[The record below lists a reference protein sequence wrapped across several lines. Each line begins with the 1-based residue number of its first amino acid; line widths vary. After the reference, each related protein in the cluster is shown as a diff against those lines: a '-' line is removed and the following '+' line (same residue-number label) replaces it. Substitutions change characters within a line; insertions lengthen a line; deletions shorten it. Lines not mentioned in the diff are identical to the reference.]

1 MLQHLHDALVPRG
14 YAVVGSFV
22 AEGVDQLCAGS
33 TSQ

>member
-14 YAVVGSFV
+14 RAVVGSFV
-22 AEGVDQLCAGS
+22 AEGVGQLRVGS